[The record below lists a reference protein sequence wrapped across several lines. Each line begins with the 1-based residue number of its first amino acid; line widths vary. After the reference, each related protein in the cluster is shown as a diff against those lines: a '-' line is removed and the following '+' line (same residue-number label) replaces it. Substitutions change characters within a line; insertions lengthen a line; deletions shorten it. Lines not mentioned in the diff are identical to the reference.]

1 MATPELLYS
10 SDPGLIIGFHG
21 CDEEIRDRIV
31 MHQTMLKSSKN
42 KWDWLGAGMYFWQNN
57 YERAIHYAKNPPSK
71 VKIGKP
77 AVLGAVF
84 SLGNCLDL
92 SDKRFID
99 LIQLSYDSLK
109 SSALSEGTTLPVNKN
124 PSGDEHSADKAVR
137 TLDCAV
143 ITNVHKI
150 TDQTSQP
157 PFDTVRGI
165 FIEGG
170 PLYDGAGFN
179 DRTHVQIC
187 IRNPNCIKGFFIP
200 RKHVKWP

>member
-1 MATPELLYS
+1 MATSELLYS

-21 CDEEIRDRIV
+21 CDQDIRDRIV
-31 MHQTMLKSSKN
+31 THQTMLKLSKN
-42 KWDWLGAGMYFWQNN
+42 KWDWLGDGMYFWQNN
-57 YERAIHYAKNPPSK
+57 YERAIHFAKNPPPN
-71 VKIGKP
+71 VKIKNP

-99 LIQLSYDSLK
+99 LVKLSYDSLK
-109 SSALSEGTTLPVNKN
+109 QSATSEGTKLPVNKN
-124 PSGDEHSADKAVR
+124 PTGDESSADKVVR
-137 TLDCAV
+137 ALDCAV

-150 TDQTSQP
+150 TAQTKQP

-165 FIEGG
+165 FIEGNT
-170 PLYDGAGFN
+170 LYDGAGFN
-179 DRTHVQIC
+179 DKTHVQIC

-200 RKHVKWP
+200 RKHVKWS